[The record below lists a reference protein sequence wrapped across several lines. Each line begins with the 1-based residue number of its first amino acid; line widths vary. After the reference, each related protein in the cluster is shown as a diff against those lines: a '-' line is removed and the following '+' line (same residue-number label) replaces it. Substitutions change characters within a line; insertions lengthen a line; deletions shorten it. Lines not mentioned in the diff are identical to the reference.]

1 MTYRAMSVRVLF
13 LAAHLTAVVL
23 LAAYS
28 AGLISSLTMESV
40 NLPFSTFEELLNAGT
55 HAVGVVNNSAAV
67 WLFTVRPKTL
77 ASLIT
82 CSQSLHVESRHFCLL
97 GSQIWL
103 SCNSGK
109 TNPTKRTVQLKDAV
123 RLLKVINYSHSSICH
138 FN

>member
-1 MTYRAMSVRVLF
+1 MTYSAMSVRVLF
-13 LAAHLTAVVL
+13 LAAHMTAVVL

-28 AGLISSLTMESV
+28 AGLISSLTMESM

-67 WLFTVRPKTL
+67 WLFTVRPKTV
-77 ASLIT
+77 AFLIT
-82 CSQSLHVESRHFCLL
+82 CSQSLHVESRHFCIL
-97 GSQIWL
+97 GSQ

-109 TNPTKRTVQLKDAV
+109 TNPTKRTMQLKDAV
-123 RLLKVINYSHSSICH
+123 RILKVINYSYSSICH